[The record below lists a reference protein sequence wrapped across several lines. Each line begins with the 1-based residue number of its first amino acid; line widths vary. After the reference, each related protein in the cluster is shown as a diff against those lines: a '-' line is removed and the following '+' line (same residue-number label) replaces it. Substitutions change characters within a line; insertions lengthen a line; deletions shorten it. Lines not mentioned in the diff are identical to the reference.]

1 MYYRTYFSQNNNIQL
16 TIEDLYAG
24 RTLPTRGESSIK
36 TIRVANVPPRWDID
50 AQNYNTMFVNFFN
63 THPLKVEYT
72 EYHIPKASGGYRLIS
87 APSDEL
93 KEIQKEL
100 YNMLIRCG
108 AYAHDAA
115 FAYVKERTCLSAMQR
130 HRDKNTKYF
139 YKFDLHDFF
148 PSCTAEVL
156 KHQLRQVYPF
166 CMLSEYVLDL
176 IITTA
181 TYKGALPQGSPLSP
195 LLCNMVLLPFDWAMH
210 YSIKHFNGVY
220 TRYADDILIS
230 FTDKKQLK
238 FIEHIIKNHLPEG
251 LTLNHTKSRCGSIAG
266 RNYNLG
272 LVLNKE
278 HNITI
283 GHKKK
288 MELKAKLNNFIFDFT
303 NHRYWSIIDTQ
314 VLQGELNYFR
324 QIEPEYANFVVKRLE
339 TKHRIQ
345 SISSMFADIIA
356 GRV

>member
-1 MYYRTYFSQNNNIQL
+1 MYYRTYFSQSRTTQL

-36 TIRVANVPPRWDID
+36 TVRVKNKPPRWYEDS
-50 AQNYNTMFVNFFN
+50 QNLNTQLVNYLSN
-63 THPLKVEYT
+63 NQPEIQYT

-87 APSDEL
+87 APSEEL
-93 KEIQKEL
+93 KEVQKKIYEIL
-100 YNMLIRCG
+100 LRFG

-115 FAYVKERTCLSAMQR
+115 YAYVKDRTCLNALER
-130 HRDKNTKYF
+130 HRDKQTKYF

-148 PSCTAEVL
+148 PSCTVEVL
-156 KHQLRQVYPF
+156 KRQLKQVYPF
-166 CMLSEYVLDL
+166 CMLPNNTLDL
-176 IITTA
+176 IITIS
-181 TYKGALPQGSPLSP
+181 TYNGALPQGSPLSP

-210 YSIKHFNGVY
+210 YSIKHFDGAY

-230 FTDKKQLK
+230 FKRKKQLE
-238 FIEHIIKNHLPEG
+238 FIQHIIEGHLPEG
-251 LTLNHTKSRCGSIAG
+251 LTLNKTKSRCGSVAG
-266 RNYNLG
+266 HNYNLG
-272 LVLNKE
+272 LILNKE

-324 QIEPEYANFVVKRLE
+324 QIEPEYANFVVTRLE
-339 TKHRIQ
+339 NKHHCR
-345 SISSMFADIIA
+345 SISSMFADIIS

>member
-1 MYYRTYFSQNNNIQL
+1 MYYRTYFSQNNNTQL

-36 TIRVANVPPRWDID
+36 TIRVANIPPRWYTDSVH
-50 AQNYNTMFVNFFN
+50 YNRLLREFFSA
-63 THPLKVEYT
+63 HPFRVEYT
-72 EYHIPKASGGYRLIS
+72 EYHIPKANGGYRLIS

-93 KEIQKEL
+93 KEVQKEL
-100 YNMLIRCG
+100 YTMLIRFG

-115 FAYVKERTCLSAMQR
+115 YAYVKDRTCLSAIQR
-130 HRDKNTKYF
+130 HRDKHTKYF

-148 PSCTAEVL
+148 PSCTTEVL
-156 KHQLRQVYPF
+156 TRQLKQIYPF
-166 CMLSEYVLDL
+166 CMLNDNVLDL
-176 IITTA
+176 IILAA
-181 TYKGALPQGSPLSP
+181 TYNGALPQGSPLSP

-210 YSIKHFNGVY
+210 YSVKHFNGVY

-230 FTDKKQLK
+230 FSDKKQLS
-238 FIEHIIKNHLPEG
+238 FIQHIIEGHLPEG
-251 LTLNHTKSRCGSIAG
+251 LSLNRTKSRCGSIAG
-266 RNYNLG
+266 RNHNLG

-278 HNITI
+278 HNITL

-303 NHRYWSIIDTQ
+303 NQRYWSIIDTQ

-339 TKHRIQ
+339 NKHHSH

>member
-1 MYYRTYFSQNNNIQL
+1 MYYRTYFTRAQAAQL

-24 RTLPTRGESSIK
+24 RTLPTQGESSIK
-36 TIRVANVPPRWDID
+36 TIRVDTIPPQWYTDSTNLNHCIND
-50 AQNYNTMFVNFFN
+50 YLDNN
-63 THPLKVEYT
+63 PVEINYT

-93 KEIQKEL
+93 KEVQKKL
-100 YNMLIRCG
+100 YEIFIRYG

-115 FAYVKERTCLSAMQR
+115 YAYVKDRTCLNAIQR
-130 HRDKNTKYF
+130 HRDKQTKYF

-148 PSCTAEVL
+148 PSCTADVL
-156 KHQLRQVYPF
+156 YTQLKQIYPF
-166 CMLSEYVLDL
+166 CMLNDVTL
-176 IITTA
+176 
-181 TYKGALPQGSPLSP
+181 YKVIHYAIYNGALPQGSPLSP
-195 LLCNMVLLPFDWAMH
+195 LLCNMVLVPFDWAMY
-210 YSIKHFNGVY
+210 YSVRHFNGVY

-230 FTDKKQLK
+230 FSYKKQLS
-238 FIEHIIKNHLPEG
+238 FIQHIIEGHLPQG
-251 LTLNHTKSRCGSIAG
+251 LTLNRNKSRCGSIAG
-266 RNYNLG
+266 RNHNLG

-303 NHRYWSIIDTQ
+303 NRRYWSIIDTQ

-324 QIEPEYANFVVKRLE
+324 QIEPEYANFVVNRLE
-339 TKHRIQ
+339 NKHHCP
-345 SISSMFADIIA
+345 SISSMFADIIS

>member
-1 MYYRTYFSQNNNIQL
+1 MFYRTYFTRNQNAQL

-24 RTLPTRGESSIK
+24 QTLPTRGESSLK
-36 TIRVANVPPRWDID
+36 TIRVANIPAHWYADSQHLNTILKEYLNLHLIDI
-50 AQNYNTMFVNFFN
+50 
-63 THPLKVEYT
+63 EYT
-72 EYHIPKASGGYRLIS
+72 EYHIPKNSGGFRLIS

-93 KEIQKEL
+93 KNIQKTL
-100 YNMLIRCG
+100 YGIFIRFG

-115 FAYVKERTCLSAMQR
+115 YAYVKERTCYTAIDK
-130 HRDKNTKYF
+130 HRNKRTNYF

-148 PSCTAEVL
+148 PSCTTAVL
-156 KHQLRQVYPF
+156 YRQLKQVYPF
-166 CMLSEYVLDL
+166 CMLDEDVLTQVID
-176 IITTA
+176 IA

-195 LLCNMVLLPFDWAMH
+195 LLCNMVLLPFDWAMY
-210 YSIKHFNGVY
+210 YSIRHFDGVY

-230 FTDKKQLK
+230 LKDKKQLS
-238 FIEHIIKNHLPEG
+238 FIAHIITGHLPEG
-251 LTLNHTKSRCGSIAG
+251 LALNQNKSRCGSLAG

-288 MELKAKLNNFIFDFT
+288 MALKAKLNNFIFDFT
-303 NHRYWSIIDTQ
+303 NQRYWSIIDTQ

-324 QIEPEYANFVVKRLE
+324 QIEPEYANFVVNRLE
-339 TKHRIQ
+339 NKHHCR